1 MRYLILILVL
11 ISCGPQKRLNK
22 LIDNNPELVQN
33 DTIRDTIS
41 VIVPEIRTDTFISLD
56 SLIDTVYVTKDRLQI
71 KTVIRDNQLFIE
83 GKCDAD
89 TIYKSIEIPVEKV
102 VYLKDT
108 PWTDV
113 KKYVKRWWRWLLGL
127 SIVAL
132 AVRLAKKF
140 LPI

>member
-83 GKCDAD
+83 GKCEAD

>member
-56 SLIDTVYVTKDRLQI
+56 SLIDTVYITKDRLQI

-113 KKYVKRWWRWLLGL
+113 KKYAKRWWRWLLGL

>member
-56 SLIDTVYVTKDRLQI
+56 SLIDTVYITKDRLQI